1 MVNLPH
7 LQKHHLFVCHFGGQG
22 MDLKFG
28 GIDLRFGKPPAGL
41 TNPAGTWTCQ
51 SLTIIERGGDRMD
64 FELTKEQKQIQK
76 SVREF
81 VKGEFKKDLIL
92 ELEENHQYPTDI
104 WKKAAE
110 LGFIGIHFPEA
121 YSGMGLGVMENILV
135 AEELCRGDSSVGACL
150 ILADFA
156 SEIILHFGS
165 DEQKKA
171 WLPKV
176 AEGEVL
182 SCGAFTEPDHG
193 SDITRMETTAVK
205 DGDEWIING
214 TKIFITNG
222 GPLAGF
228 YSVLC
233 QTDPE
238 AQPTHR
244 GMSLIL
250 VEADRAG
257 VSTASV
263 GVKMGIRMMDTAEV
277 NFKDARVP
285 LSNLIGKENKGF
297 YQVLEFFD
305 ESRILIAAQGLGTAQ
320 GAFDRALAYVK
331 SREQFGKKIA
341 QFQITQHKLA
351 DMATKIEMAQLLVY
365 KAAWNFDQGRIDPK
379 LTSMAKMVAGRTAVE
394 VADEAIQLLGGYG
407 YMLEYEVER
416 FYRDAKICELYEGTK
431 EIQKNTIASSLIGK
445 LK

>member
-1 MVNLPH
+1 M
-7 LQKHHLFVCHFGGQG
+7 
-22 MDLKFG
+22 
-28 GIDLRFGKPPAGL
+28 
-41 TNPAGTWTCQ
+41 
-51 SLTIIERGGDRMD
+51 E
-64 FELTKEQKQIQK
+64 FELNKEQQQIQK
-76 SVREF
+76 AVRDF
-81 VKGEFKKDLIL
+81 VKGEFKKDAIL
-92 ELEENHQYPTDI
+92 ELEEKHEYPVKM

-110 LGFIGIHFPEA
+110 LGFIGIHFPEE
-121 YSGMGLGVMENILV
+121 YSGQGMGVMENILV

-150 ILADFA
+150 MLADFA
-156 SEIILHFGS
+156 SEIVLHFGS
-165 DEQKKA
+165 ESQKKT

-193 SDITRMETTAVK
+193 SDITFMDTSAVR
-205 DGDEWIING
+205 DGNEWVING
-214 TKIFITNG
+214 SKIFITNG

-233 QTDPE
+233 QSNPD
-238 AQPTHR
+238 AQPSHR

-250 VEADRAG
+250 VEADRPG

-263 GVKMGIRMMDTAEV
+263 GVKMGIRMMHTAEV
-277 NFKDARVP
+277 TFKDVRVP
-285 LSNLIGKENKGF
+285 AENLIGEENRGF

-320 GAFDRALAYVK
+320 GAFDRALDYVK
-331 SREQFGKKIA
+331 SREQFGRKIA
-341 QFQITQHKLA
+341 KFQITQHKLA
-351 DMATKIEMAQLLVY
+351 DMATKIEMARLLTY

-394 VADEAIQLLGGYG
+394 VADEAIQLMGGYG

-431 EIQKNTIASSLIGK
+431 EIQKNTIASALVGK